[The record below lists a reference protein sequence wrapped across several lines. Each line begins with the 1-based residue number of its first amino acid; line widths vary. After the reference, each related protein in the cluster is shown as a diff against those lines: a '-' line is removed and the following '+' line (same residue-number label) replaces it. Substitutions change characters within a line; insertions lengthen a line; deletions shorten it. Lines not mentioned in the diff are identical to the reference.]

1 MSVCAHVAIHRPLGA
16 LSATGASALAD
27 GCAPLPP
34 PQALADDAKKDL
46 DEALP
51 ALDSAVA
58 ALNALNRKDI
68 VEIKSFTTPPELVR
82 TTMEAVCI
90 LLGTKPDWDAAKKLL
105 GESDFMSR
113 LFNYDKDKIP
123 AKTIKLL
130 KAYIDNPQF
139 TPTIVGN
146 TSVAAKSLCMWVTA
160 IDVCVPPLA
169 PSSPP
174 FPPARC
180 RCLRRA
186 SDAVD
191 RVAAAPC

>member
-1 MSVCAHVAIHRPLGA
+1 MVKRVVSQEEAVVKSQA
-16 LSATGASALAD
+16 LDT
-27 GCAPLPP
+27 
-34 PQALADDAKKDL
+34 QALADDAKKDL

-160 IDVCVPPLA
+160 IDVYY
-169 PSSPP
+169 
-174 FPPARC
+174 
-180 RCLRRA
+180 
-186 SDAVD
+186 
-191 RVAAAPC
+191 RVAKDVAPKRERLAIAQDQLDAAKSQLKDKQDKLQVIQSGHGAVPIV